1 MKKALAKIPA
11 SVIILV
17 SLAIV
22 LLLFAAYIKAVNKAD
37 NPSFPEV
44 TVITDGNTSADN
56 DGKMIFAVGKPVTA
70 KPARDDFSGVTSPG
84 FILRRTVEMYQ
95 YTTDGQSVYT
105 EFRDKQISNIRGSG
119 AEYDNPV
126 FPENLTNAYF
136 FGEATLGGNLKLSE
150 STLYTIAEAYCE
162 FRDFSEYKKFDNSLG
177 IKPGNGSYYIGKD
190 PENPEIGDV
199 RITYSYLPSDFEYK
213 FTLIGKQENM
223 TFCAADDEANSI
235 ILHEEITPE
244 QYYYE
249 LAGKPDDTARGLV
262 IAAVILLI
270 IAAVVFTVKYFKN
283 SKGGKKRRNYAII
296 FVLAALLA
304 LYPAKLIGSADFGD
318 FGGDSDYGDWGGGY
332 DSGWDSDDWDDD
344 DDYEYHTTQT
354 TTHTNYYYFG
364 YITDNPYDGDDY
376 YYVGNR
382 AQENSPSMLNIS
394 ITPANDNTDAGFGIF
409 GLVGIADT
417 ILLIIRNKGLKKK
430 KKTHKHIAGAAATDS
445 SILKPVSEFTARDE
459 NFSESGLCEKLAKMY
474 PELQAG
480 WQAKDLTELRPY
492 MTDAFYAQMDRQLNN
507 YRRFGQTNIVSD
519 INVQKVQIKGWYE
532 SGGNDVMVAELTASI
547 KDYTI
552 NDQTGEVVK
561 GSKTATKMMRYEWSL
576 VRPTGTKTTDSTTHL
591 EICPNC
597 GAALEI
603 NNAGRCKYC
612 DSIIEAQ
619 GSAWAINAI
628 KGLAQKTL

>member
-1 MKKALAKIPA
+1 MKKALTKIPA

-22 LLLFAAYIKAVNKAD
+22 LLLFAAYIKTYNKAD
-37 NPSFPEV
+37 DPSFPEL
-44 TVITDGNTSADN
+44 TVINDGNTSAEN
-56 DGKMIFAVGKPVTA
+56 DGKMIFAVGKPVTT

-84 FILRRTVEMYQ
+84 FVLKRTVEMYQ

-105 EFRDKQISNIRGSG
+105 EFRDEQISNIRGSG

-136 FGEATLGGNLKLSE
+136 FGEATLGGSLRLSE
-150 STLYTIAEAYCE
+150 SALYTIAEEYCE
-162 FRDFSEYKKFDNSLG
+162 FRDFKDYEEFDNSFG
-177 IKPGNGSYYIGKD
+177 IRLNSGVYYIGKD
-190 PENPEIGDV
+190 PENPEVGDV
-199 RITYSYLPSDFEYK
+199 RITYSYLPSDFEYS
-213 FTLIGKQENM
+213 FTFIGKQENM
-223 TFCAADDEANSI
+223 TFCAADDEANAI
-235 ILHEEITPE
+235 VLHEEITPE

-249 LAGKPDDTARGLV
+249 LAGKPDDTARGLITV
-262 IAAVILLI
+262 AVVLLI
-270 IAAVVFTVKYFKN
+270 IAAVVFAVKYIKSN
-283 SKGGKKRRNYAII
+283 KSGKKRRNYAII

-318 FGGDSDYGDWGGGY
+318 FGGDSDYGDWGGNDWGSDNDY
-332 DSGWDSDDWDDD
+332 DWGDD
-344 DDYEYHTTQT
+344 DDYDYNRTTQ

-364 YITDNPYDGDDY
+364 YITDEPYGGDEFY
-376 YYVGNR
+376 YIGDK
-382 AQENSPSMLNIS
+382 AQADSPLMLNIT
-394 ITPANDNTDAGFGIF
+394 INPANDNTDAGVGIF
-409 GLVGIADT
+409 GLAGIADT
-417 ILLIIRNKGLKKK
+417 ILLIIRNKGLKKNR
-430 KKTHKHIAGAAATDS
+430 KTQKHIAGATATDS
-445 SILKPVSEFTARDE
+445 SILKSVSDFTAKDE
-459 NFSESGLCEKLAKMY
+459 NFSESGLCEKLTKIY

-480 WQAKDLTELRPY
+480 WQAKDISGLRPY
-492 MTDAFYAQMDRQLNN
+492 MTDAFFAQMDRQLNN
-507 YRRFGQTNIVSD
+507 YRRFGQTNIVTD
-519 INVQKVQIKGWYE
+519 IDVRNVQLKGWYE

-552 NDQTGEVVK
+552 NDETGEVIK
-561 GSKTATKMMRYEWSL
+561 GSKSATKLMRYEWSI
-576 VRPTGTKTTDSTTHL
+576 VRPTGTKTTGSTTHL

-619 GSAWAINAI
+619 GSDWAINAI